1 MTDRGL
7 QSGGGLYL
15 AMLGILVLGGFVAVL
30 GNAPLFDVDEGA
42 FSEATREMA
51 VSGNYLTTYL
61 NGIPRFDK
69 PILIYWFQLL
79 SIRTFG
85 LNEFALRLPSALFAG
100 GWAMAMFLFAR
111 REFKERE
118 AFLGSAMLVLSLQ
131 VTIIAKAAIADALL
145 NFFLALTMLAIMR
158 HYRTG
163 SSRMLLIA
171 FAAMGL
177 GMLTKGPIALLIPIA
192 VTFLFNLLELRLKE
206 WFRMVLNP
214 WGILLFLAIALP
226 WYLLEYRDQGMA
238 FIEGFFLKH
247 NVNRFSS
254 SLEGHSG
261 SLFYYIPV
269 ILIGLL
275 PFTGLFFTLL
285 FHLRSF
291 MADRINRFLFIWAAF
306 VFVFFSLSGTKLP
319 HYMIYGYTPLFL
331 LMARALPLS
340 PHPRLHVIWPLG
352 LFLLI
357 LALPL
362 ALPEMAAEAPNAYV
376 SDIIE
381 AAILLL
387 DSRHM
392 AITLT
397 AATAMGA
404 LALWPR
410 MAAGTRLIATGII
423 FSLFINLHVMPLA
436 GKLMQEPVKE
446 AALLAK
452 RNGWK
457 IVMWKVDYPSFL
469 VYSES
474 FVEKR
479 APRGGEIVLT
489 TTRYLDRLESPA
501 VLYRKNGIVLL
512 KTSE

>member
-1 MTDRGL
+1 MTDQSP
-7 QSGGGLYL
+7 QSGAGLY
-15 AMLGILVLGGFVAVL
+15 AAILGVLIFAGFFAVL

-42 FSEATREMA
+42 FSEATREMLR
-51 VSGNYLTTYL
+51 SGNYLTTYL
-61 NGIPRFDK
+61 NDVPRYDK
-69 PILIYWFQLL
+69 PVLIYWLQLL
-79 SIRTFG
+79 SVRTFG
-85 LNEFALRLPSALFAG
+85 LSEFAFRFPSALFAG
-100 GWAMAMFLFAR
+100 GWAMTMFFFAR
-111 REFKERE
+111 REFSQRD
-118 AFLGSAMLVLSLQ
+118 AFLGAAMLVLSLQ

-158 HYRTG
+158 HYQTG
-163 SSRMLLIA
+163 SNRMLLVA
-171 FAAMGL
+171 FAAMGF

-192 VTFLFNLLELRLKE
+192 VTFLFNLLELRMKE

-214 WGILLFLAIALP
+214 WGILLFLGIALP

-261 SLFYYIPV
+261 SLLYYVPV
-269 ILIGLL
+269 ILLGLL

-340 PHPRLHVIWPLG
+340 RYPRLLGIWPL
-352 LFLLI
+352 FLCALM

-362 ALPEMAAEAPNAYV
+362 MLPETAKEAPNAYV
-376 SDIIE
+376 HDILE

-387 DSRHM
+387 DSHHT
-392 AITLT
+392 AITL
-397 AATAMGA
+397 AAAGAIGA
-404 LALWPR
+404 LVVWPR
-410 MAAGTRLIATGII
+410 ISESTRLIGTGII

-446 AALLAK
+446 AALMAK
-452 RNGWK
+452 SNGWK

-479 APRGGEIVLT
+479 TPRGGEIVLT
-489 TTRYLDRLESPA
+489 TTSHINQLENPT